1 MKYRKIAHLLL
12 NVNKGPGRAGRSGSS
27 HPGLP
32 RPGDSFMVA
41 VGDRGLLN
49 ILIHRAFTESQ
60 TYMGETMVKVCDET
74 GQEIIGGAAKV
85 SFSYNKIA
93 GINRR

>member
-1 MKYRKIAHLLL
+1 MKYRKIDHLLL
-12 NVNKGPGRAGRSGSS
+12 NVNKGPGRADRSGSS
-27 HPGLP
+27 HRGLP
-32 RPGDSFMVA
+32 RPGDSVMVA